1 MMTLDDMPRLPL
13 GFLPTPVQTLARIG
27 AKLGVDLQ
35 VKRDDFTGLGG
46 GGNKVRKLEFLMA
59 DAVARGAKVLITA
72 GGLQS
77 NHARITAAAARTCGM
92 KPVLVLRGDRPDE
105 VQGNLLLDYLFGA
118 EIDYRDADTFPAE
131 VGPRMQ
137 HHAEVAEARG
147 EKAYIVPIGGSNALG
162 AVGYV
167 ACVKEMAAQY
177 EAAGKPA
184 PDYLVVPLGSGGT
197 LAGCHV
203 GCALFWP
210 RTRVV
215 GIAVTV
221 SVIPFGERIAV
232 LANATAELLGLARR
246 WTPEEIWIEHGHV
259 GPGYAMLSDGGHA
272 AIAMAAREEGM
283 ILDPVYTAKGFAG
296 LIGCV
301 GTGAIAGGSSVLF
314 LHSGGSPALFHFARQ
329 LA

>member
-1 MMTLDDMPRLPL
+1 MTLDAIARMPL
-13 GFLPTPVQTLARIG
+13 GFLPTPIETLPRIG
-27 AKLGVDLQ
+27 ARLGIDLQ

-46 GGNKVRKLEFLMA
+46 GGNKVRKLEFLLAEAM
-59 DAVARGAKVLITA
+59 ARGATVLITA

-77 NHARITAAAARTCGM
+77 NHARITAAAARKCGM
-92 KPVLVLRGDRPDE
+92 KPVLVLRGERPDA
-105 VQGNLLLDYLFGA
+105 VQGNLLLDHLFGA
-118 EIDYRDADTFPAE
+118 EIDYLDADLFPME
-131 VGPRMQ
+131 VASRMQ
-137 HHAEVAEARG
+137 RHAEAAEARG
-147 EKAYIVPIGGSNALG
+147 ETAYVIPIGGSNALG

-167 ACVKEMAAQY
+167 AAVKEMAAQY

-203 GCALFWP
+203 GCAMVWP
-210 RTRVV
+210 KTRII

-221 SVIPFGERIAV
+221 SVIPFGERIAT
-232 LANATAELLGLARR
+232 LANATAELIGLARR
-246 WTPEEIWIEHGHV
+246 WSAEEIAIEHGYV
-259 GPGYAMLSDGGHA
+259 GPGYAILSEDGRA

-296 LIGCV
+296 LIGCA
-301 GTGAIAGGSSVLF
+301 GTGSVARGASVLF

-329 LA
+329 LT